1 MGVDS
6 NTTVVFQ
13 GIDNN
18 YMRGRWVAQTVS
30 TVIFSLLDAASENL
44 VSTCLYMYISIQLPT
59 LSGTW
64 AARLMS

>member
-18 YMRGRWVAQTVS
+18 YMRGRWVAQSVS
-30 TVIFSLLDAASENL
+30 KHSHLLS
-44 VSTCLYMYISIQLPT
+44 P
-59 LSGTW
+59 
-64 AARLMS
+64 

>member
-44 VSTCLYMYISIQLPT
+44 VSTCFYISI
-59 LSGTW
+59 
-64 AARLMS
+64 